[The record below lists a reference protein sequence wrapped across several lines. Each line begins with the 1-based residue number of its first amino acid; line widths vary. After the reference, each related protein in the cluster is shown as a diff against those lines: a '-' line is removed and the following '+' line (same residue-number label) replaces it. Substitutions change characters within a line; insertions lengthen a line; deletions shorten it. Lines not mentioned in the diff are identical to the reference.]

1 MKQCIRS
8 LITLVALT
16 LTLTTPAL
24 ASVVTLTMDGYF
36 GERTTFNGV
45 DQKGKK
51 FNLVAKSDTY
61 STANYGDISYFI
73 ADNITLQVTIAGTN
87 YNYDNS
93 VGVDKLIISLV
104 YYPDVLV
111 NSYAVGIT
119 YPISPGYFTPSF
131 ATSDIAMNSS
141 APNFGKIFY
150 NADNNNG
157 GNDYGLNIPL
167 ANNGPL
173 IINTLFLI
181 PAPDP
186 SYPGELTTD
195 LKVQFTGPSAVPE
208 PSTYLL
214 LTLSLGVVGFAR
226 KKMGQR
232 EK

>member
-24 ASVVTLTMDGYF
+24 ATVVMLTMDGYF
-36 GERTTFNGV
+36 GERTTLNGV

-61 STANYGDISYFI
+61 ITANDNNISYFI
-73 ADNITLQVTIAGTN
+73 ADNITLQVTIAGTTH
-87 YNYDNS
+87 NYDNS
-93 VGVDKLIISLV
+93 VGVDKLIIALV
-104 YYPDVLV
+104 YYPDVLG

-119 YPISPGYFTPSF
+119 YPISPGYFTPLF

-150 NADNNNG
+150 NQDNNNG
-157 GNDYGLNIPL
+157 GNDYNLNIPL
-167 ANNGPL
+167 TNNGPL

-181 PAPDP
+181 PDP
-186 SYPGELTTD
+186 SSPGDSTTD
-195 LKVQFTGPSAVPE
+195 LKVQFNGPSTVPE